1 MKMLKSGLFMCSLTI
16 LWLTLISNVKAD
28 LIGYWPLNETS
39 GVTATNLADG
49 GVIGILT
56 NGPTWMNDA
65 ERGNILSFDGSDDHV
80 IAGSTPP
87 IGIYSNFTWSFWA
100 YSQETPNN
108 DVILGNR
115 WNTDSQ
121 TGSIWIKF
129 TPSKFEYTGSTFLD
143 YENIPQNQW
152 IHHAVV
158 KLRNTLTYYRNGIAT
173 TNGAVTGDIISR
185 PFYMGGDRFS
195 ERWHGRLDD
204 VAIWT
209 DALPS
214 NAIAGLADGT
224 YTPLT
229 APHYPTSAFDLSDAV
244 GGGDGRLPGYGGG
257 GDLGATEGIYTPF
270 PNNLFVDG
278 TFVPNSN
285 TTAIVIDGA
294 GHTYDFNAQT
304 AENYVSVW
312 RNGNNFDTYPVDTNS
327 LPNFLGDPDN
337 HSFLA
342 GHANKGITFDLDA
355 VRDFTGNSISNFTA
369 CIGDSRPKPGG
380 SISYF
385 VFVDGVLV
393 KSRFGITNDEDF
405 ITVDEVSSGRYLTI
419 AICDANDNKS
429 ADHGYLGDPFLNLIP
444 YTPPAPP
451 KGTMIL
457 IL

>member
-1 MKMLKSGLFMCSLTI
+1 MCSLTI
-16 LWLTLISNVKAD
+16 LLLTFCSNLKAD

-39 GVTATNLADG
+39 GITATNLADG
-49 GVIGILT
+49 GAIGILT
-56 NGPTWMNDA
+56 NGPTWYDDA
-65 ERGNILSFDGSDDHV
+65 ERGRVLSFDGSDDHV

-100 YSQETPNN
+100 YSQEIANN
-108 DVILGNR
+108 DVVLGNR
-115 WNTDSQ
+115 WNADSQ

-129 TPSKFEYTGSTFLD
+129 TTSKFEYTGATFLD
-143 YENIPQNQW
+143 YENIPLNEW

-158 KLRNTLTYYRNGIAT
+158 KFRNTITYYRNGIAT

-185 PFYMGGDRFS
+185 PLYMGGDKFS

-209 DALPS
+209 DALPT
-214 NAIAGLADGT
+214 NAIAGLADET

-229 APHYPTSAFDLSDAV
+229 APRYPTSAFDLADAV
-244 GGGDGRLPGYGGG
+244 GGGDGRLPGTGGY
-257 GDLGATEGIYTPF
+257 GDLPATAGIYTTF

-278 TFVPNSN
+278 TFVPNN
-285 TTAIVIDGA
+285 TPGAIIIDGD
-294 GHTYDFNAQT
+294 GNTYDFDPYNSDIT
-304 AENYVSVW
+304 ASTW

-337 HSFLA
+337 HSLLA
-342 GHANKGITFDLDA
+342 GHASKGITFDLEA

-369 CIGDSRPKPGG
+369 WMADSRPKTGG

-385 VFVDGVLV
+385 VFVDGELIT
-393 KSRFGITNDEDF
+393 SRFNMNNDEDF
-405 ITVDEVSSGRYLTI
+405 ITVDEVSSGRYLTLVI
-419 AICDANDNKS
+419 SDANDNRNS
-429 ADHGYLGDPFLNLIP
+429 DHGYIGDPFLNLIP
-444 YTPPAPP
+444 YTPPEPP

-457 IL
+457 MQ